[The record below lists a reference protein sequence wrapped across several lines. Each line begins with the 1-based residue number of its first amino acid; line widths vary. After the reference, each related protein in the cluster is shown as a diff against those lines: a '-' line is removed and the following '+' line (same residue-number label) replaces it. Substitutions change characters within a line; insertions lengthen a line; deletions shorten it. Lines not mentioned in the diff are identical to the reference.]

1 MIGVLLSFD
10 LLLAKIDRRESASHA
25 AAEYAAGVRLLQAG
39 RAAEAGVRFGAAVAI
54 DRLNVNYALA
64 LGEAQLED
72 GRWSEAEGTI
82 KGLLDRAENDGAVN
96 LTMAH
101 VLERENHLEEA
112 KAYYHRAIFGRWG
125 ADSSVRRRQARFEL
139 IDLLAKRRAGR
150 ELLAELLPL
159 EETPA
164 DSVALRR
171 RLGHLFNL
179 AGSPARAA
187 TMFRDLIRR
196 VPTDVDAYAG
206 LGDAE
211 LAMGN
216 FRTARADLGAASRL
230 NPGDTAIVRRLAI
243 ADTAASLD
251 PTARGITAAERYI
264 RSREVLMRTLAA
276 IGGCTAPSSLVDS
289 TVALLGR
296 SPRVNASERA
306 AEALTSRATAL
317 WNAKPARCD
326 AAAGDEVL
334 RLLQSRL
341 AQ

>member
-1 MIGVLLSFD
+1 
-10 LLLAKIDRRESASHA
+10 
-25 AAEYAAGVRLLQAG
+25 
-39 RAAEAGVRFGAAVAI
+39 
-54 DRLNVNYALA
+54 
-64 LGEAQLED
+64 
-72 GRWSEAEGTI
+72 
-82 KGLLDRAENDGAVN
+82 
-96 LTMAH
+96 
-101 VLERENHLEEA
+101 
-112 KAYYHRAIFGRWG
+112 
-125 ADSSVRRRQARFEL
+125 RQARFEL

-196 VPTDVDAYAG
+196 VPADVDAYAG

-276 IGGCTAPSSLVDS
+276 IGGCTASSALVDS

-296 SPRVNASERA
+296 SPRANASERA
-306 AEALTSRATAL
+306 ADALASRATAL